1 MHRACRTRCKD
12 QFCNCRFLVLA
23 DWVVEQKLAKN
34 EYIDNPDFPDK
45 PDLRVYYM
53 YDTTEWN
60 NKSENINENKLSGG
74 TTHLD
79 GEAASKLAAQMQASA
94 LNGPVAF
101 KPPVLKLNLGTEG
114 FGKNDGGVPTPP
126 SRPRAKP
133 KAKADP
139 KPKDGF
145 AVYFNCLQKVL
156 EEMPLLKTYINKCN
170 GHKDQTEISPFVT
183 LLTTAY
189 TAITVA
195 YSNLREETTKTD
207 PGPAKDCRR
216 NQNIGI
222 RFGSAMTSLSEP
234 GQSTLHTTQ
243 GCV

>member
-45 PDLRVYYM
+45 QDLRLYYM

-60 NKSENINENKLSGG
+60 NKSENINEKKLSGD

-79 GEAASKLAAQMQASA
+79 GNAASKLAAQMQASA
-94 LNGPVAF
+94 LIGQVAF
-101 KPPVLKLNLGTEG
+101 KPPVLRFNLGTG
-114 FGKNDGGVPTPP
+114 PDGVVPPP
-126 SRPRAKP
+126 PPRPRPKPKP
-133 KAKADP
+133 KAGP

-145 AVYFNCLQKVL
+145 AVYFNCMQKVL

-170 GHKDQTEISPFVT
+170 EHKDHDEISPFVT

-189 TAITVA
+189 TAIVA
-195 YSNLREETTKTD
+195 AYGSLREETTKND
-207 PGPAKDCRR
+207 PGPDKDCRR

-222 RFGSAMTSLSEP
+222 RSGSAMTSLYEP